1 MNDLF
6 NKAANI
12 ADCTASDVRI
22 ITELW
27 IWKDAEGRWYGL

>member
-1 MNDLF
+1 MNGLF
-6 NKAANI
+6 NNAANI

-27 IWKDAEGRWYGL
+27 ISKDAEGSWYGL